1 MAFTGVNRSN
11 VAVTDTFDTW
21 RIRTNEINTS
31 LNAATAANTADTIMW
46 RDDAGSANVNI
57 LNANTTV
64 ITHTGSSDT
73 ALSIVSGVAAQSDGT
88 YASIKTTGG
97 LYATLSSKFAAD
109 LTIGTNLSVEGNTT
123 LGNAGT
129 DTIAVTGGISSNVNP
144 SANSTQAAGAAAGSF
159 IGQADKLYAH
169 VYSAQGTINAHEDV
183 SANVFSVTSANGAGN
198 TAVLLNNA
206 ITTGGILQ
214 VLSSSTDTSE
224 RELVHINQS
233 GDAGASSALSALKI
247 TTASG
252 FGLNIDAN
260 DANGKQAV
268 YVDSAIATTNSMHFG
283 TATTTAT
290 GAHFQFNSLTDGSGI
305 DVTTSSSNLTTGGA
319 LVEISQ
325 TSGTMSSANVATLS
339 LNHSGNGT
347 YGLLIDSKHATA
359 NSSIRV
365 DSIATTKNI
374 IEVVDNALTTG
385 DMMQFTTSAP
395 HTGQLIS
402 LSSTSTADSARGEAI
417 KIQYNTA
424 NTSAIAFKIANN
436 SADSFT
442 VSQAGDVV
450 MGGNLEV
457 KGTTT
462 QINTTTTIAQDTSM
476 VLGAQSDV
484 KTLATYTAA
493 NPAVV
498 TTAANHG
505 LDNGDVIFI
514 VASSGTAIVS
524 EQLVKVSADNGS
536 NQFTAQTI
544 AGANINGTGDSTS
557 RTFSWV
563 GPQLD
568 SAANNAGILVP
579 GSTAVHSLIWE
590 DDEKYW
596 ELNDSIQVEST
607 GQLVFPKGTTAQQ
620 PGGSVSGTTAAATTG
635 AMRFNTTN
643 AKFEGV
649 TSGTTFE
656 NMSTEGFS
664 ISVAIALG

>member
-252 FGLNIDAN
+252 IGLNIDAN

-268 YVDSAIATTNSMHFG
+268 YVDSAIATTNTMHFG

-290 GAHFQFNSLTDGSGI
+290 GGHFQFNSLTGGKDI
-305 DVTTSSSNLTTGGA
+305 DITSSSSNLTTSGA

>member
-268 YVDSAIATTNSMHFG
+268 YVDSAIATTNTMHFG

-290 GAHFQFNSLTDGSGI
+290 GGHFQFNSLTGGKGI
-305 DVTTSSSNLTTGGA
+305 DINSSSNLTTSGA

-365 DSIATTKNI
+365 DSIAKNKNI

-385 DMMQFTTSAP
+385 DMLNMETSSA
-395 HTGQLIS
+395 HTGQLIQ
-402 LSSTSTADSARGEAI
+402 LQSTNTADTARGEAI

-442 VSQAGDVV
+442 VSSAGDVV

>member
-385 DMMQFTTSAP
+385 DMLNMETSSA
-395 HTGQLIS
+395 HTGQLIQ
-402 LSSTSTADSARGEAI
+402 LQSTNTADTARGEAI

-484 KTLATYTAA
+484 KTGATYTAA

>member
-268 YVDSAIATTNSMHFG
+268 YVDSAIATTNTMHFG

-290 GAHFQFNSLTDGSGI
+290 GGHFQFNSLTGGKGI
-305 DVTTSSSNLTTGGA
+305 DITSSSSNLTTSGA

-385 DMMQFTTSAP
+385 DMLNMETSSA
-395 HTGQLIS
+395 HTGQLIQ
-402 LSSTSTADSARGEAI
+402 LQSTNTADTARGEAI

-484 KTLATYTAA
+484 KTGATYTAA

-498 TTAANHG
+498 TSTAHG
-505 LDNGDVIFI
+505 LNNNDIIFI

-544 AGANINGTGDSTS
+544 AGENINGTGDSTS

-568 SAANNAGILVP
+568 SAANTAGILVP

>member
-252 FGLNIDAN
+252 IGLNIDAN

-484 KTLATYTAA
+484 KTGATYTAA

-498 TTAANHG
+498 TSTAHG
-505 LDNGDVIFI
+505 LNNNDIIFI

-524 EQLVKVSADNGS
+524 EQLVKVTDKTTNTFEA
-536 NQFTAQTI
+536 ATI
-544 AGANINGTGDSTS
+544 AGVDINGTGDSTS